1 MILRK
6 NSLWIAVLGVDG
18 VGKSTVIREVTTSF
32 LNCRLNTVYT
42 KHLRPNILPPL
53 SYFFR
58 RKKQI
63 SEIVTDPH
71 AAKPSNQF
79 VSILR
84 ILYLLTDY
92 IIGYFLYVRIKLKQN
107 STIIIFDRYAYD
119 LLIDPRRFR
128 VSLSASFIK
137 ILIFFIPKPDIV
149 FCLYGDPNI
158 IASRKN
164 ELSII
169 ETERQV
175 NQLVRLANDNANKFK
190 LISTNISLEDTVSQV
205 ISEIKKYAL
214 ND

>member
-18 VGKSTVIREVTTSF
+18 VGKSTVIREVKANILS
-32 LNCRLNTVYT
+32 CRLNTVYT

-63 SEIVTDPH
+63 SEIVIEPH

-84 ILYLLTDY
+84 ILYLLIDY

-128 VSLSASFIK
+128 ISLSASFIK

-149 FCLYGDPNI
+149 FCLYGDPNT

-190 LISTNISLEDTVSQV
+190 LISTNISIEDTVSQV
-205 ISEIKKYAL
+205 ISEIKKL
-214 ND
+214 RSE